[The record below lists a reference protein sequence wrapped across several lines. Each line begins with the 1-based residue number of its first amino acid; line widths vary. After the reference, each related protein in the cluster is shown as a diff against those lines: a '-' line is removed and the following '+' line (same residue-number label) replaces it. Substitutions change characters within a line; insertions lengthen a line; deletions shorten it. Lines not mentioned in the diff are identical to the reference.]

1 MALELV
7 LVAGLVDDRC
17 AAAWCAAAAGGG
29 ARAFLAPRPLFWR
42 PDLQSRPP
50 SHRPVTHH
58 REHQEWAVSDR
69 PPSSSHNKFQVGQLG
84 LKSSHESR
92 TMNLSLSSSVM
103 EQEKSHQ
110 QQQQQ
115 QPPQGMNLLLLQQMY
130 QPVLSGLFFS
140 QYHTLQNVNSW
151 LCSPIYACSSIMQ
164 EKIECKI
171 SFANERN
178 SQSANRFLG

>member
-1 MALELV
+1 
-7 LVAGLVDDRC
+7 
-17 AAAWCAAAAGGG
+17 
-29 ARAFLAPRPLFWR
+29 
-42 PDLQSRPP
+42 
-50 SHRPVTHH
+50 
-58 REHQEWAVSDR
+58 
-69 PPSSSHNKFQVGQLG
+69 
-84 LKSSHESR
+84 
-92 TMNLSLSSSVM
+92 MNLSLSSSVM
-103 EQEKSHQ
+103 EQEKSH

-130 QPVLSGLFFS
+130 QPVLSGLFS
-140 QYHTLQNVNSW
+140 SHYHTLQHVISW